1 MWLYDV
7 TKYEIRVLVYV
18 SALLKELCL
27 DAARDVTLDVDGVLS
42 FNEVAISVADSATDL
57 LQFTSDFHELLSS
70 MSSATFWTL
79 ST

>member
-1 MWLYDV
+1 MYLISY
-7 TKYEIRVLVYV
+7 L
-18 SALLKELCL
+18 SALLKELFL
-27 DAARDVTLDVDGVLS
+27 DANGVLS

-70 MSSATFWTL
+70 MSSATLWTL